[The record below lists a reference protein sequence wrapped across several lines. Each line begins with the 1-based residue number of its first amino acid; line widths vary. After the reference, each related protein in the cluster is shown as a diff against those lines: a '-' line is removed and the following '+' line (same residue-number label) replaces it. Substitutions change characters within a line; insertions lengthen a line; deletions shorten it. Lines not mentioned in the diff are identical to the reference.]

1 MKIVVIDP
9 RRTMTCEIADLHLPV
24 RSGSDVW
31 LFNGLLAYLHE
42 RGYISNEFIASHTEG
57 FDEALRVARES
68 AGDLKQ
74 VAAACGIDT
83 ERLLEFY
90 RMFADHPR
98 VITAFSMGVNQS
110 SAGTDKV
117 NSIINCHLLT
127 GRIGQPG
134 AGPFSITGQ
143 PNAMGGREVGGLAN
157 QLAAHMGFEDPAA
170 RDRLRR
176 FWRAPR
182 LAERPG
188 LKAVELFDAVAAGRI
203 KALWIMAT
211 NPAVSVPDAERLR
224 RGLRGCD
231 LVVVSDVTAETDT
244 ARLADV
250 LLPAA
255 GWGEKDGTVT
265 NSERR
270 ISRQRRFRP
279 LPGRARPDWW
289 IVTQV
294 ARRMGFAGAF
304 PYEDP
309 AAIFREHAAL
319 SAFENHGER
328 AFDLGTLAAL
338 DQEAY
343 DALEPVQWPVPE
355 GRPQG
360 TARLFA
366 DGRFATPD
374 GRARFVPVRH
384 RPPAHRPDRDRPML
398 LNTGRLRDQW
408 HTMTR
413 TGRSRACRQTARAG
427 GRAAIPTTPA
437 AITWPRAT
445 WRG

>member
-1 MKIVVIDP
+1 
-9 RRTMTCEIADLHLPV
+9 
-24 RSGSDVW
+24 
-31 LFNGLLAYLHE
+31 
-42 RGYISNEFIASHTEG
+42 
-57 FDEALRVARES
+57 
-68 AGDLKQ
+68 
-74 VAAACGIDT
+74 
-83 ERLLEFY
+83 
-90 RMFADHPR
+90 
-98 VITAFSMGVNQS
+98 
-110 SAGTDKV
+110 
-117 NSIINCHLLT
+117 
-127 GRIGQPG
+127 
-134 AGPFSITGQ
+134 
-143 PNAMGGREVGGLAN
+143 
-157 QLAAHMGFEDPAA
+157 AHMGFEDPAA

-224 RGLRGCD
+224 RGLARCE

-294 ARRMGFAGAF
+294 ARRMGFAAAF

-319 SAFENHGER
+319 SAFENDGGR
-328 AFDLGTLAAL
+328 AFDIGALAGL
-338 DQEAY
+338 DREAY

-355 GRPQG
+355 GRRLG
-360 TARLFA
+360 TTRLFA
-366 DGRFATPD
+366 DGRFPTPD

-413 TGRSRACRQTARAG
+413 TGAVPRLAANSPEPAVELHPDDARRHNLAEGDLARLRSG
-427 GRAAIPTTPA
+427 WGRALARVRITPDQA
-437 AITWPRAT
+437 PGQAFLAMHWN
-445 WRG
+445 